1 MKKNGVS
8 AHVIVIGMTE
18 TNQTHMCACA
28 HTTCTRVCTKYVGGT
43 DPKVHG
49 LFTTPG
55 CHRSNRIK
63 TTKLC
68 CDNWK
73 TKYQGSI
80 WNLLNKKLFLLYV
93 QQESIKKLEV
103 PIMHTL
109 GITTPASDIGS
120 WLLSSF
126 CVPGI
131 SNIIS
136 LNPLKGLMKF
146 VLFSFLTMEG
156 EALRS

>member
-1 MKKNGVS
+1 MKKTGVS

-18 TNQTHMCACA
+18 TNQTHMCACV
-28 HTTCTRVCTKYVGGT
+28 HTTCTRVGTKYVGGT

-49 LFTTPG
+49 LFTSPG

-126 CVPGI
+126 VCQAFRTLFHLI
-131 SNIIS
+131 LSKALWS
-136 LNPLKGLMKF
+136 LYYF
-146 VLFSFLTMEG
+146 HF
-156 EALRS
+156 